1 MAIDSDQTIKVPGVL
16 LTGASSQIGVFLIPR
31 LLKVGFRIIAVSR
44 SGKPEAYPE
53 LEQVTWLNELDAI
66 NASSDFRYLISAGP
80 MKLAHRFLSSTNN
93 PVNAIVFSSSSVETK
108 LESDNTLEQE
118 QMQAMLA
125 EEAALQKTAKNNDS
139 KLIIFRPTLIYGCGL
154 DSNISRLEKWINRF
168 GFMPVNGSANGLRQP
183 VHADDLAIAAV
194 QALQEKGQLPAVLML
209 SGGETLSYS
218 EMLVRIFAS
227 MKKPPRL
234 LRLPQWLFIL
244 MLRVANVFGLGR
256 GVNDEM
262 VKRQKLDL
270 VFDDQLAR
278 DLLAYKPRSFS
289 PTPADFSLP
298 DFSSKEI

>member
-1 MAIDSDQTIKVPGVL
+1 MAIDSDQTIRLPGVL

-31 LLKVGFRIIAVSR
+31 LLKAGFRIIAVSR
-44 SGKPEAYPE
+44 SGKPDAYPE
-53 LEQVTWLNELDAI
+53 LEQVTWLNESDAI
-66 NASSDFRYLISAGP
+66 NASRDFRYLISAGP
-80 MKLAHRFLSSTNN
+80 MKLAQRFLRAINN
-93 PVNAIVFSSSSVETK
+93 PVTAIVFSSSSVETK
-108 LESDNTLEQE
+108 LESHNALEKG

-125 EEAALQKTAKNNDS
+125 EEAELQKTAETNDS

-154 DSNISRLEKWINRF
+154 DSNISRLATWIKRF
-168 GFMPVNGSANGLRQP
+168 GFMPVNGNANGLRQP

-194 QALQEKGQLPAVLML
+194 TALQEKGQLPAVLTL

-244 MLRVANVFGLGR
+244 MLRVASVFGLGR

-298 DFSSKEI
+298 DLSSKEI